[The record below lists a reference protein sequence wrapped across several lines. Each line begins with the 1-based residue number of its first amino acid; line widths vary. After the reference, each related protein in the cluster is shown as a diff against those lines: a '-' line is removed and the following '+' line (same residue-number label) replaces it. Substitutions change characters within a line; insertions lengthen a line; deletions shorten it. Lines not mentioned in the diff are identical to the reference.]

1 MKTLTCLYTDKMI
14 LIPGTKTPLT
24 KEFKIGI
31 LKIDKE
37 IYEII
42 ESGFEPEVFLRFL
55 KKDGTPTKTT
65 YLVRLNK
72 SWMTFTGEFTTT
84 QEEKDRI
91 VTATEKNR
99 KEKEIYNVIR
109 GKDNEFIEN
118 IRENFAK
125 GIELTEEIHGLTVE
139 EIEDLRVFETIL
151 LIDNNINKNKKNIKE
166 FIDLEEHELIS
177 LLMKIIAGD
186 YDSIDEIVSEGV
198 ESALKE
204 LSLTKTEEKTFNKLK
219 GEFYK
224 ERQEIVEEQELKAIR
239 KKIDEKLDGDDE
251 GQDEENL
258 RDKIKNFKGPIE
270 IQKDLF
276 KELKKARRV
285 NSGPEYANII
295 NYIETILSV
304 PFESKE
310 EKEIDLTQ
318 VKKTLDSHHYGIE
331 EIKERIVE
339 ILAVQKLSKKLPV
352 LCLAGPAG
360 IGIL

>member
-1 MKTLTCLYTDKMI
+1 MKTLTCLYTDEMI

-37 IYEII
+37 IYEAV
-42 ESGFEPEVFLRFL
+42 EGGYEPEVFLRFL

-65 YLVRLNK
+65 YLVKLNK
-72 SWMTFTGEFTTT
+72 SWMTFAGEFTTT

-109 GKDNEFIEN
+109 GKDEEFIEN
-118 IRENFAK
+118 IRENFAE
-125 GIELTEEIHGLTVE
+125 GIELTKERHGLTVK

-151 LIDNNINKNKKNIKE
+151 LIDSNINKNKKNIKE
-166 FIDLEEHELIS
+166 FIDLEERELIS

-186 YDSIDEIVSEGV
+186 YTSIDEIASEGV
-198 ESALKE
+198 ESVLKE

-224 ERQEIVEEQELKAIR
+224 ERQEIVEEQEIKAIR

-295 NYIETILSV
+295 NYKETAMKSILKNPIYEVLS
-304 PFESKE
+304 
-310 EKEIDLTQ
+310 
-318 VKKTLDSHHYGIE
+318 
-331 EIKERIVE
+331 EIKITK
-339 ILAVQKLSKKLPV
+339 ILKQSNFHNFRT
-352 LCLAGPAG
+352 
-360 IGIL
+360 